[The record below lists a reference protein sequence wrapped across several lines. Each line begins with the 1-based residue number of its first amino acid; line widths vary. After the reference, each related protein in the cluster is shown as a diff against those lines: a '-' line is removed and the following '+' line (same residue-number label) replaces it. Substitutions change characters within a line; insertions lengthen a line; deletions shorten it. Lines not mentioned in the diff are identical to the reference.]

1 MARVLIT
8 GSADGLGQMAA
19 RLLADCGHQVVLH
32 ARDPGRAKAADA
44 GVPGADGVLIG
55 DLASIEETR
64 KVAEQANAYGRF
76 DAVIHNAGVGYREP
90 ERVLTKDG
98 LAHVFAVN
106 VLAPYLLTAL
116 IDRPGRLVYLSSGMH
131 RRGNPD
137 LGDLQW
143 DRRRWNGLQAYAD
156 SKLFDV
162 ILAFAVARRWPGVLS
177 NALEPGWVATRTGG
191 PRAPGRP
198 HPGPPH
204 PGLVGRQRPSG
215 RHNHGRLLLP
225 SAAPGRSPRRS
236 RPDAAGRAP
245 HRLRGA
251 DRHAA
256 ARQGARLAAGSAAGS
271 ATDSGAGVVAH
282 PMEVSGRGQAPA
294 EPVARSTTS
303 RRSRRSIAAAISS
316 GNTSGVQAKAG
327 TPRAA
332 SAAAFSWS

>member
-191 PRAPGRP
+191 PRAPDDLTQAHLTQAWLAVSD
-198 HPGPPH
+198 HPDATITGGYFYHQRRRDAH
-204 PGLVGRQRPSG
+204 PAAHDRTLQDGLLTACAELTGTP
-215 RHNHGRLLLP
+215 L
-225 SAAPGRSPRRS
+225 PGREH
-236 RPDAAGRAP
+236 G
-245 HRLRGA
+245 
-251 DRHAA
+251 
-256 ARQGARLAAGSAAGS
+256 
-271 ATDSGAGVVAH
+271 
-282 PMEVSGRGQAPA
+282 
-294 EPVARSTTS
+294 
-303 RRSRRSIAAAISS
+303 
-316 GNTSGVQAKAG
+316 
-327 TPRAA
+327 
-332 SAAAFSWS
+332 